1 MLTLLPINDFKHL
14 STGTPEHPADIVTLQ
29 YLSFEIPG
37 LPIQFNT
44 TLLN

>member
-29 YLSFEIPG
+29 YLSLRSLGYP
-37 LPIQFNT
+37 FNST
-44 TLLN
+44 QLY